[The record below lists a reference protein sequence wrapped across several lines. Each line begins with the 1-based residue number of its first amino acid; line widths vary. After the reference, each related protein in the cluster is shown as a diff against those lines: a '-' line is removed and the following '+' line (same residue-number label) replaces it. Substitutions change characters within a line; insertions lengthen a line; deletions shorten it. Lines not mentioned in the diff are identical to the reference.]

1 MIHALLLSIAAAS
14 TPSQTFWF
22 VSPPLDA
29 ASTPSLAIV
38 GPPALDTI
46 YSPLHVLASPPDA
59 MASAGTA
66 VWVLPAG
73 MGGQSKILRSLRATW
88 DTGLE
93 AWIAEPAEGLARLPA
108 WPGEGVLTHVIGTQL
123 GPSVIVQ
130 QGDADAYRIWS
141 LRRGEWLE
149 RTTVAVQTSE
159 RVLLA
164 AEEADDLV
172 LLVGDDSSFAMLRA
186 VDIESPWQRT
196 QLEATDGQPCDL
208 IFHDGN
214 PLLGFQYAND
224 SRRLGYVQKG
234 KILPWAEL
242 VDVPEKARLVRGK
255 EGLLLFH
262 LGLDGPQVRLAE
274 PGSKWHTLAR
284 STGLSGAFWSV
295 FVLLGIAVVV
305 VVMLLA
311 GRGAGGDV
319 VPKGCRVAPL
329 SRRIIAV
336 LLDLVPGLLVCVAVL
351 GSGSIE
357 VLSAL
362 LAGPMP
368 STLPTLSIM
377 AAVTA
382 GWGFAWEA
390 TLGHSPSKRLLA
402 LRVVPS
408 RGEQLQCWQALV
420 RNVLKGVVIMAP
432 PLAILIIL
440 TPLAQAPGDI
450 VARTLVIDAG
460 PSRPDGPPI
469 DDPPA

>member
-1 MIHALLLSIAAAS
+1 MIYALLFCMTVAS
-14 TPSQTFWF
+14 TPSSTFWF
-22 VSPPLDA
+22 VSPPLDP

-46 YSPLHVLASPPDA
+46 YSPLRVLASPPDA

-73 MGGQSKILRSLRATW
+73 TGGQSKILRSLRATW

-108 WPGEGVLTHVIGTQL
+108 WPGEGVLTHMVGSYL
-123 GPSVIVQ
+123 GPSIILQ
-130 QGDADAYRIWS
+130 QGDSAAYRIWS

-149 RTTVAVQTSE
+149 RTTVTVQPSE

-172 LLVGDDSSFAMLRA
+172 LLVGDNASFAILRA
-186 VDIESPWQRT
+186 AGIESPWQRT
-196 QLEATDGQPCDL
+196 QLEAIGGQPHDL

-214 PLLGFQYAND
+214 PLLGFQQAND
-224 SRRLGYVQKG
+224 IRELGYVQSG
-234 KILPWAEL
+234 KVLPWATL
-242 VDVPEKARLVRGK
+242 VDVPEAARLVRGE
-255 EGLLLFH
+255 EGLILFH
-262 LGLDGPQVRLAE
+262 LGQDGPQVRLAE
-274 PGSKWHTLAR
+274 AGSKWHTLER
-284 STGLSGAFWSV
+284 SAGLSGTLWSV
-295 FVLLGIAVVV
+295 LVLLGIAVVV
-305 VVMLLA
+305 VAMLLA

-329 SRRIIAV
+329 SRRVIAV
-336 LLDLVPGLLVCVAVL
+336 LLDLVPGLLVCIAVL
-351 GSGSIE
+351 GVGSIE

-368 STLPTLSIM
+368 STLPTLLIM

-382 GWGFAWEA
+382 GWGFAWEV
-390 TLGHSPSKRLLA
+390 TLGHSPSKQLLA

-408 RGEQLQCWQALV
+408 RGEQLQWWQALV

-469 DDPPA
+469 DDSSA

>member
-1 MIHALLLSIAAAS
+1 M
-14 TPSQTFWF
+14 
-22 VSPPLDA
+22 DA
-29 ASTPSLAIV
+29 
-38 GPPALDTI
+38 I
-46 YSPLHVLASPPDA
+46 YSPLRALANRPDA

-73 MGGQSKILRSLRATW
+73 LGGQSKILRSLRATW

-108 WPGEGVLTHVIGTQL
+108 WPGEGVLTHLIGSHL

-130 QGDADAYRIWS
+130 QGDSAAYRIWS

-149 RTTVAVQTSE
+149 RTTVHMQPRE

-172 LLVGDDSSFAMLRA
+172 LLVGDDASIAMLRA
-186 VDIESPWQRT
+186 AGIESPWQRT
-196 QLEATDGQPCDL
+196 QLGAIDGQPQDL

-214 PLLGFQYAND
+214 PLFGFQQAND
-224 SRRLGYVQKG
+224 IRELGHVQSG
-234 KILPWAEL
+234 QILPWATL
-242 VDVPEKARLVRGK
+242 VDVPADARLVRGQ

-262 LGLDGPQVRLAE
+262 LRQDGPYVRLAE
-274 PGSKWHTLAR
+274 AGSKWYTLER
-284 STGLSGAFWSV
+284 SVGLSAALWSV
-295 FVLLGIAVVV
+295 LVLLGIAVVV
-305 VVMLLA
+305 VAMLLA
-311 GRGAGGDV
+311 GRGAGSDV

-329 SRRIIAV
+329 SRRVLAA

-351 GSGSIE
+351 GAGSIE

-368 STLPTLSIM
+368 STLPTLLIM
-377 AAVTA
+377 AAVA
-382 GWGFAWEA
+382 AIWGFAWEV
-390 TLGHSPSKRLLA
+390 TVGYSPSKWLLA
-402 LRVVPS
+402 LRIVPS
-408 RGEQLQCWQALV
+408 RGEQLQWWQTLV

-469 DDPPA
+469 DDSST